1 MEFVIGQWFNNYNP
15 KANLKLYECLN
26 KRNEKKKNKKKWI
39 TIEYMSGK
47 ELCKIIP
54 CENEID
60 TIGELK
66 KYVVKKTKRNY
77 ELYINNEK
85 LKKLVDM
92 SLKLKDINESIFV
105 IILDPKLIKL
115 TSDNTSI
122 LEIIKI
128 IKNAGHSQFDIDINN
143 NNITDESICKLGNVH
158 TLTLSYLPKITDES
172 ICKLGNVHTLSLYN
186 LDITDESICKLGNVH
201 TLTLNGKCVRK

>member
-1 MEFVIGQWFNNYNP
+1 MEFVIGKWFNNYNP

-26 KRNEKKKNKKKWI
+26 KINEKKKNKKKWI

-85 LKKLVDM
+85 LIKLVDM
-92 SLKLKDINESIFV
+92 SLKLKDINESILV

-115 TSDNTSI
+115 TSNTSI

-128 IKNAGHSQFDIDINN
+128 IKNAGHSQFDIDINY

-158 TLTLSYLPKITDES
+158 TLTLTNLPKITD
-172 ICKLGNVHTLSLYN
+172 V
-186 LDITDESICKLGNVH
+186 
-201 TLTLNGKCVRK
+201 

>member
-1 MEFVIGQWFNNYNP
+1 MEFVIGKWFNNYNP

-26 KRNEKKKNKKKWI
+26 KRNEKKTKKKWI
-39 TIEYMSGK
+39 TIEYMSGE

-54 CENEID
+54 YDNEID

-66 KYVVKKTKRNY
+66 KYIGKKTKRNY

-85 LKKLVDM
+85 LIKLVDM
-92 SLKLKDINESIFV
+92 SLKLKDINESILV

-115 TSDNTSI
+115 TSNNTSI

-128 IKNAGHSQFDIDINN
+128 IKNAGHSQFDIDINY

-158 TLTLSYLPKITDES
+158 TLTLNDLSKITDE
-172 ICKLGNVHTLSLYN
+172 
-186 LDITDESICKLGNVH
+186 
-201 TLTLNGKCVRK
+201 